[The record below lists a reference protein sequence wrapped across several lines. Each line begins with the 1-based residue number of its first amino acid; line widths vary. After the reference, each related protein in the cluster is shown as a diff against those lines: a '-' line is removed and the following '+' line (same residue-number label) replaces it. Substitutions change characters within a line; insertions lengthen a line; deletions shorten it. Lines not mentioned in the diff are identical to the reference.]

1 MYNQQ
6 VHQAKWNSKY
16 TWLIKKKAKKKKEKR
31 KKNQLNKWK
40 TNSKMVK
47 LNPNIPVIDL

>member
-16 TWLIKKKAKKKKEKR
+16 TWLIKKKAKKKGKKEEKSVE
-31 KKNQLNKWK
+31 QME
-40 TNSKMVK
+40 SK
-47 LNPNIPVIDL
+47 

>member
-16 TWLIKKKAKKKKEKR
+16 TLLIKKTAKKKKR
-31 KKNQLNKWK
+31 KKEEKSVEQMENK
-40 TNSKMVK
+40 
-47 LNPNIPVIDL
+47 

>member
-16 TWLIKKKAKKKKEKR
+16 TWLIKKKAKKKKR
-31 KKNQLNKWK
+31 KKEEKSVEQMKNK
-40 TNSKMVK
+40 
-47 LNPNIPVIDL
+47 

>member
-16 TWLIKKKAKKKKEKR
+16 TWLIKKKAKKKKKKKEEKSVE
-31 KKNQLNKWK
+31 QME
-40 TNSKMVK
+40 SK
-47 LNPNIPVIDL
+47 